1 MASCSCGT
9 RDKPKPVSRS
19 PGACGYLVVA
29 SGSLFGTG
37 LMISR
42 CKALLV
48 LMGLGRLSFG
58 GRFWD
63 MPENLPQTS
72 RVGREVVA
80 ETSRVGREVIYSRC

>member
-1 MASCSCGT
+1 MW
-9 RDKPKPVSRS
+9 PPVRAELAINLSRCPRS

-48 LMGLGRLSFG
+48 LTGLGRLSFG
-58 GRFWD
+58 GRF
-63 MPENLPQTS
+63 L
-72 RVGREVVA
+72 GHA
-80 ETSRVGREVIYSRC
+80 